1 MGDVGQYEL
10 LVKENINI
18 KLTLNSKI
26 LLKFATTIDI
36 KALEFISF
44 QLSIC
49 HTLKQKQ
56 SEVTVSPSLETALQ
70 SSIVIVS
77 T

>member
-26 LLKFATTIDI
+26 LLKFATTVDI

-44 QLSIC
+44 QLYIC

-56 SEVTVSPSLETALQ
+56 SEVTVSLL
-70 SSIVIVS
+70 
-77 T
+77 